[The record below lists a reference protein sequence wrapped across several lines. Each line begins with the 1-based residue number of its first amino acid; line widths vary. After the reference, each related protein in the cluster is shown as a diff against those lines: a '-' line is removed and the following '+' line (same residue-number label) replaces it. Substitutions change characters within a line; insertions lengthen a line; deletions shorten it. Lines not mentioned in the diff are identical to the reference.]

1 MSDATRESLRDLAPG
16 YVLGALSPEETK
28 AFEAALAGSAELQRE
43 VAEFREVSG
52 LLALRDEQAPAAEL
66 KQRLRE
72 RIAAAK
78 TAEIRSAGSVR
89 SAPRSHLLAVALG
102 AGLAASLLLSIGL
115 FLKTR
120 ALEDTVAQNQRRL
133 AEREATLNELLEPA
147 VQLTTLTATG
157 EAPPV
162 VQVFWNRTAHLLT
175 LHTFRLKPAPAGR
188 VYQLWLLRKQGNPIP
203 SALFTTEESGHQ
215 LVRGV
220 RVPADEEIGGFALTL
235 EPAGGSPQ
243 PTSTPIVFGNAG
255 GI

>member
-1 MSDATRESLRDLAPG
+1 MSDATHDLRDLAPG

-43 VAEFREVSG
+43 VAELREVSG
-52 LLALRDEQAPAAEL
+52 LLALQEERAPAAEL

-78 TAEIRSAGSVR
+78 SAGIGSTAPVR
-89 SAPRSHLLAVALG
+89 PPHRSHLVAVSLG
-102 AGLAASLLLSIGL
+102 VGLAATLLLSLGL
-115 FLKTR
+115 FIKIR
-120 ALEDTVAQNQRRL
+120 ATEDTLAEAQRRL

-157 EAPPV
+157 AAPPV
-162 VQVFWNRTAHLLT
+162 VQVFWNRAAHLLT
-175 LHTFRLKPAPAGR
+175 LHTFRLKPAPSGR
-188 VYQLWLLRKQGNPIP
+188 VYQLWLMRKQGNPIP
-203 SALFTTEESGHQ
+203 SALFNTEEGGHQ

-235 EPAGGSPQ
+235 EPAGGSAQ

>member
-1 MSDATRESLRDLAPG
+1 MSDAARDSLRDLAPG
-16 YVLGALSPEETK
+16 YVLGALSPEEART
-28 AFEAALAGSAELQRE
+28 FEAALAGSAELQRE
-43 VAEFREVSG
+43 VAELREVSG
-52 LLALRDEQAPAAEL
+52 LLALQEERAPAPEL

-78 TAEIRSAGSVR
+78 SADIGSAGPAR
-89 SAPRSHLLAVALG
+89 LPHRSHLAAVALG
-102 AGLAASLLLSIGL
+102 LGLAASLMLSIGL

-120 ALEDTVAQNQRRL
+120 VLEEIVAASQRRQ

-157 EAPPV
+157 DAPPV
-162 VQVFWNRTAHLLT
+162 VQVFWNRASHRLT
-175 LHTFRLKPAPAGR
+175 VHTFRLKPAPAGQ
-188 VYQLWLLRKQGNPIP
+188 VYQLWLMRKQGKPIP
-203 SALFTTEESGHQ
+203 SALFNTEAGGLQ

-220 RVPADEEIGGFALTL
+220 SVPADEEIGGFALTL